1 MRREAIG
8 GEAIGVRR
16 KHHDLVAWQVS
27 VELVGD
33 LYRITET
40 FPAKETYGLTSQ
52 IRRAAISVPF
62 NIAEGAARTTK
73 REFAH
78 YLSMARGSLSEI
90 DTQLTIAKTLGYVE
104 TDEEAQ
110 QKLDRVFGLIGG
122 LLKSIS
128 TTN

>member
-1 MRREAIG
+1 M
-8 GEAIGVRR
+8 RR
-16 KHHDLVAWQVS
+16 KHHDLVAWQVL

-40 FPAKETYGLTSQ
+40 LPATETNGFTSL
-52 IRRAAISVPF
+52 IRRAAISVPS
-62 NIAEGAARTTK
+62 NIAEGAAHTTK
-73 REFAH
+73 REFSH

-104 TDEEAQ
+104 NDEEAQ

-122 LLKSIS
+122 LLKSIR
-128 TTN
+128 TTT